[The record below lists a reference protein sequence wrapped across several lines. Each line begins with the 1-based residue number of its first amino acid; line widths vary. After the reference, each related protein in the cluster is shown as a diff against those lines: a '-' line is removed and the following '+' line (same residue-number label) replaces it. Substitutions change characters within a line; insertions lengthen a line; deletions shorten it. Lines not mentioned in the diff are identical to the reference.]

1 VITHRERRTRAAA
14 LAALPDLIELVIVGV
29 RAGLTP
35 AAAFE
40 IAEQHVAVALRPAV
54 VEVVHRLHRGSRLA
68 DALGALPELLG
79 PAAAAFAD
87 TLGTADRYGQPLEP
101 TLDRLAVDARAE
113 RRRHAERYART
124 LPVRLSFP
132 LVVCTLPAFVL
143 LAIVPALLGAVSTLR
158 ELAP

>member
-1 VITHRERRTRAAA
+1 MIGHRDRRARAAA

-35 AAAFE
+35 AAALE
-40 IAEQHVAVALRPAV
+40 IAEQHVAGALRPAV
-54 VEVVHRLHRGSRLA
+54 AEVVHRLHRGARLA

-79 PAAAAFAD
+79 PLAAAFAD

-101 TLDRLAVDARAE
+101 ALDRLAVDARTE
-113 RRRHAERYART
+113 RRRQAERYART
-124 LPVRLSFP
+124 LPVRLLFP

-158 ELAP
+158 DLAP